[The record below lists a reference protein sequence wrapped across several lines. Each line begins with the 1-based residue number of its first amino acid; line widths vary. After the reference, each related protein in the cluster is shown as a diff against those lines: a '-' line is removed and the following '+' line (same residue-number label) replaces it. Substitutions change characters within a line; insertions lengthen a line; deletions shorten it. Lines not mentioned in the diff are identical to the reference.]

1 MIPFFAKESLE
12 LDLLL
17 LLLFDADL
25 DLDLEELDLRGD
37 RLLFLGLGD
46 LDTDIGERDLDKL
59 EREEMLDF
67 LDTMEDLDELLLLL
81 LDLLLLGLDR
91 GDGDLFLLRCLLSSF
106 PESSLIKLNNMSTS
120 WSLSS
125 AMICHF

>member
-1 MIPFFAKESLE
+1 ME

-17 LLLFDADL
+17 LFEIDL
-25 DLDLEELDLRGD
+25 DLDLEELYLRGD
-37 RLLFLGLGD
+37 KLLFFGLGD
-46 LDTDIGERDLDKL
+46 LDTDMGERDRDLDKL
-59 EREEMLDF
+59 EREEILDF

-91 GDGDLFLLRCLLSSF
+91 GDGDLFFLPSLLLSSS

-120 WSLSS
+120 
-125 AMICHF
+125 

>member
-1 MIPFFAKESLE
+1 MIPFFARESLE

-17 LLLFDADL
+17 LFDIDL
-25 DLDLEELDLRGD
+25 DLDLEELYLRGD
-37 RLLFLGLGD
+37 KLFFFGLGD
-46 LDTDIGERDLDKL
+46 LDTDMGERDLDKL
-59 EREEMLDF
+59 EREEILDF

-91 GDGDLFLLRCLLSSF
+91 GDGDLFFLPSLLLSSS

-120 WSLSS
+120 
-125 AMICHF
+125 

>member
-1 MIPFFAKESLE
+1 ME

-17 LLLFDADL
+17 LLLFDTDL

-59 EREEMLDF
+59 DRKEMLDF

-91 GDGDLFLLRCLLSSF
+91 GEGDLFFLVCLLSSS